1 MNGPERI
8 WAIGN
13 GKGGDWGTR
22 NGLCHTFG
30 GTEYIRADTVAEM
43 IRQALAAQIEVDARI
58 AEEEGWEPDKPH
70 LGITERE
77 EGSRDCAERIAA
89 AIRARGGA

>member
-1 MNGPERI
+1 MSAPERI
-8 WAIGN
+8 CLLPSDGWSWMAGRSRHEE
-13 GKGGDWGTR
+13 DAV
-22 NGLCHTFG
+22 
-30 GTEYIRADTVAEM
+30 EYIRADAVAET
-43 IRQALAAQIEVDARI
+43 IRKALAAQIEVDARI

-89 AIRARGGA
+89 AIRARGDA